1 MKCALILQPHL
12 RDQPLGHPWAGSL
25 EGVGRRLVS
34 DELWEAVEP
43 LLPPEPPKP
52 KGGRPRL
59 SDRAALE
66 GIAFVLATG
75 TPWQEVSGSPG
86 SPSGTTCWRRLKE
99 WQRSGAWDAVHAL
112 LDSRTEE
119 TSR

>member
-1 MKCALILQPHL
+1 MHQH
-12 RDQPLGHPWAGSL
+12 
-25 EGVGRRLVS
+25 LVS

-52 KGGRPRL
+52 NGGRPRL

-75 TPWQEVSGSPG
+75 TPWQEMPGRSGV
-86 SPSGTTCWRRLKE
+86 PSGITCWRRLKE
-99 WQRSGAWDAVHAL
+99 WQRTGAWGAIHAL
-112 LDSRTEE
+112 LVARPGRTLP
-119 TSR
+119 R